1 MAVNLIEGRTARAD
15 DATPEGV
22 VDVMLVEDSALIRE
36 ALVDACAAS
45 GKVAFS
51 AFAATAREAVDI
63 LRDRTF
69 PLIIIDLE
77 LMEGTGFDVLT
88 FLAQPEQEGRRPV
101 RMVLTNHAFALYEK
115 RARMLGVEYFFD
127 KSLHFDE
134 AVSTLEKE
142 AARLAALGRTTH

>member
-1 MAVNLIEGRTARAD
+1 MAVNLVVERAEADQVASFAPIE
-15 DATPEGV
+15 
-22 VDVMLVEDSALIRE
+22 VMLVEDSALIRE

-45 GKVAFS
+45 GKVTFS
-51 AFAATAREAVDI
+51 AFAATAKDAIEI
-63 LRDRTF
+63 LRNNTF

-77 LMEGTGFDVLT
+77 LLEGTGFDVLT
-88 FLAQPEQEGRRPV
+88 FLAQPDQEGRRPV

-134 AVSTLEKE
+134 AVQTLERE
-142 AARLAALGRTTH
+142 ATRLAGA